1 MWRIVVWGFS
11 SLRARLI
18 GLVTIILI
26 GGFLATNILSY
37 QNSRDTLL
45 AEVLN
50 YQLPLSSNN
59 IYSEIQAD
67 LLQPI
72 VISSLM
78 AHDTFVQDWALEGEK
93 DPKKMIRYLNEI
105 QKKYGVFTN
114 YFISNQTLNYYHP
127 SGISRKIEP
136 TVLEDSWF
144 ARVRE
149 MSEPYEV
156 NVDYNVEEGG
166 AITIFI
172 NYRVLDARGNFLG
185 VTGVGLGL
193 ESVARLVKD
202 YQRDFHR
209 RIYFVD
215 NGGNV
220 TVRSDEE
227 SVGERIQDMPG
238 LQDIAPELLGM
249 DHGSL
254 TYERNGEPVLLT
266 VRYIPE
272 LNWRVLVELDE
283 SDITKTIEEV
293 FLRNLVIGLFV
304 IVLTIL
310 LIAYTISIFQ
320 RQLEKMA
327 VTDKLTGLGNRQAF
341 DISMIQAISRFKRT
355 KEPFSLILMDVDRFK
370 PINDTKGHLAGD
382 VAICQIALKV
392 RALLRDSDVMCRWGG
407 DEFAIIM
414 ANCSVEDARRLAE
427 KIRLDIVEHCFFP
440 DDPSLR
446 ISISFGVSEIRKD
459 DEEAAILARSDG
471 ALYSAKDKGRNRTET
486 A

>member
-1 MWRIVVWGFS
+1 MRGFS

-93 DPKKMIRYLNEI
+93 DPEKMIRYLKEI
-105 QKKYGVFTN
+105 QKKYEVFTD

-136 TVLEDSWF
+136 STLEDNWF
-144 ARVRE
+144 VRVRD

-193 ESVARLVKD
+193 ESVARLVKE
-202 YQRDFHR
+202 YQENFHR

-227 SVGERIQDMPG
+227 
-238 LQDIAPELLGM
+238 
-249 DHGSL
+249 
-254 TYERNGEPVLLT
+254 
-266 VRYIPE
+266 
-272 LNWRVLVELDE
+272 
-283 SDITKTIEEV
+283 
-293 FLRNLVIGLFV
+293 
-304 IVLTIL
+304 
-310 LIAYTISIFQ
+310 
-320 RQLEKMA
+320 
-327 VTDKLTGLGNRQAF
+327 
-341 DISMIQAISRFKRT
+341 
-355 KEPFSLILMDVDRFK
+355 
-370 PINDTKGHLAGD
+370 
-382 VAICQIALKV
+382 
-392 RALLRDSDVMCRWGG
+392 
-407 DEFAIIM
+407 
-414 ANCSVEDARRLAE
+414 
-427 KIRLDIVEHCFFP
+427 KI
-440 DDPSLR
+440 
-446 ISISFGVSEIRKD
+446 
-459 DEEAAILARSDG
+459 
-471 ALYSAKDKGRNRTET
+471 
-486 A
+486 

>member
-1 MWRIVVWGFS
+1 MWRIAVWDVL

-78 AHDTFVQDWALEGEK
+78 AHDTFLQDWVVEGEK
-93 DPKKMIRYLNEI
+93 DPGKMIRYLNKI
-105 QKKYGVFTN
+105 KKKYGAFTD

-136 TVLEDSWF
+136 RTLEDSWF
-144 ARVRE
+144 AKVRD

-172 NYRVLDARGNFLG
+172 NYRVLDAQGNFIG
-185 VTGVGLGL
+185 VTGIGLGL

-202 YQRDFHR
+202 YQRNFNR

-215 NGGNV
+215 DDGNV
-220 TVRSDEE
+220 TVRSEE
-227 SVGERIQDMPG
+227 QKIARRIQEMPG
-238 LQDIAPELLGM
+238 LQDIAGEVLGM

-272 LNWRVLVELDE
+272 LSWQVFVALDE
-283 SDITKTIEEV
+283 GDVTKAIEGV
-293 FLRNLVIGLFV
+293 FLRNLAIGLFV

-310 LIAYTISIFQ
+310 LIAYTINIFQ
-320 RQLEKMA
+320 HQLEKMA

-341 DISMIQAISRFKRT
+341 DVSMIQAISRFKRT
-355 KEPFSLILMDVDRFK
+355 QEPFSLILIDIDRFK

-382 VAICQIALKV
+382 VAISQVALKV
-392 RALLRDSDVMCRWGG
+392 RSLLRDSDVLNRWGG

-414 ANCSVEDARRLAE
+414 SNCSLGDARRQAE
-427 KIRLDIVEHCFFP
+427 KIRTEIAGHSFFP
-440 DDPSLR
+440 DDPSLHIT
-446 ISISFGVSEIRKD
+446 ISLGVSEIRQG
-459 DEEAAILARSDG
+459 DEEDAILGRSDN
-471 ALYSAKDKGRNRTET
+471 ALYAAKEKGRNRTET

>member
-1 MWRIVVWGFS
+1 M
-11 SLRARLI
+11 RARLI

-26 GGFLATNILSY
+26 GGFLATNILSF
-37 QNSRDTLL
+37 QSSKDTLL

-78 AHDTFVQDWALEGEK
+78 AHDTFLQDWAVEGEK
-93 DPKKMIRYLNEI
+93 DPTKMIRYLEEI
-105 QKKYGVFTN
+105 QKKYGAFTA
-114 YFISNQTLNYYHP
+114 YFISNQSLNYYHP
-127 SGISRKIEP
+127 SGITRKVEP
-136 TVLEDSWF
+136 ATLRDSWF
-144 ARVRE
+144 ARARK

-156 NVDYNVEEGG
+156 NVDYNVEQGG

-172 NYRVLDARGNFLG
+172 NYRVLDTQGNFLG

-193 ESVARLVKD
+193 ESVARPVKD
-202 YQRDFHR
+202 YQENFHR

-215 NGGNV
+215 NDGNV

-227 SVGERIQDMPG
+227 KIGERIGDMPG
-238 LQDIAPELLGM
+238 LKDIAPELLGM

-272 LNWRVLVELDE
+272 LDWRVFVELDE
-283 SDITKTIEEV
+283 GDITKAIEAV

-310 LIAYTISIFQ
+310 L
-320 RQLEKMA
+320 
-327 VTDKLTGLGNRQAF
+327 
-341 DISMIQAISRFKRT
+341 
-355 KEPFSLILMDVDRFK
+355 
-370 PINDTKGHLAGD
+370 
-382 VAICQIALKV
+382 
-392 RALLRDSDVMCRWGG
+392 
-407 DEFAIIM
+407 
-414 ANCSVEDARRLAE
+414 
-427 KIRLDIVEHCFFP
+427 
-440 DDPSLR
+440 
-446 ISISFGVSEIRKD
+446 
-459 DEEAAILARSDG
+459 
-471 ALYSAKDKGRNRTET
+471 
-486 A
+486 